1 MPGSL
6 VENRPLGSRV
16 LPSQRPGQDSSGS
29 HVNKQMLVFYSLVH
43 SGERGKSYLRV
54 AGRNGVSTHVT
65 HSASLFLS
73 FLGAGGCQEEKKK
86 KLFGEKGSMFVFWLL
101 VTGHCVC
108 VCVCVLV
115 CRSDY
120 VRNYLGR
127 MMITSSS
134 VSPGLSW
141 SLEGKI

>member
-65 HSASLFLS
+65 HSTSLFLS

-86 KLFGEKGSMFVFWLL
+86 KTLWGKRKHVCVL
-101 VTGHCVC
+101 VAGYRPLCVC
-108 VCVCVLV
+108 VCVCVCV
-115 CRSDY
+115 
-120 VRNYLGR
+120 
-127 MMITSSS
+127 SSF
-134 VSPGLSW
+134 VDLTM
-141 SLEGKI
+141 